1 MIYLESFS
9 LPNALEERSALVA
22 NTENRRTIYGSRYP
36 FGVFSYRE
44 MPRLEFDHITI
55 FCGGNG
61 SGKTSLLNLI
71 GEKLGLQRESPFN
84 RSSFWGD
91 YLALCR
97 CSENWQFTDKV
108 KNQSRIITSDDVFDE
123 LLDLRALNEGIG
135 KKQRELLA
143 QRAEVRTDLQRG
155 YTEAYRLR
163 SLEDLDRLRMA
174 ADAAGKTGSQYVS
187 SRLMQDVPGKSNG
200 ETAFAHFTRHITEDG
215 LFLLDEPEN
224 SLSPALQ
231 RQLVDFLRDS
241 VRFYRCQFIIST
253 HSPFLLAMKGAK
265 IYDLDSDP
273 VEPCRWTQLEHIR
286 AYREFFR
293 EHEDEFE

>member
-1 MIYLESFS
+1 MIYLESFT
-9 LPNALEERSALVA
+9 LPNALTERGALVG
-22 NTENRRTIYGSRYP
+22 NIENRRTIYGSRYP

-44 MPRLEFDHITI
+44 MPRLEFGHITV

-71 GEKLGLQRESPFN
+71 AEKLGLQRESPFN
-84 RSSFWGD
+84 RSSFWDD
-91 YLALCR
+91 YLGLCR
-97 CSENWQFTDKV
+97 AGEGWQLTDSVRKR
-108 KNQSRIITSDDVFDE
+108 SRIITSDDVFDE

-143 QRAEVRTDLQRG
+143 QRTAVRQDLQRG
-155 YTEAYRLR
+155 NADAYRLR
-163 SLEDLDRLRMA
+163 SLEDLDKLRMA

-187 SRLMQDVPGKSNG
+187 SRLMRDVPGKSNG

-231 RQLVDFLRDS
+231 RQLVKFLEDS

-273 VEPCRWTQLEHIR
+273 VCPCRWTQLEHIR
-286 AYREFFR
+286 AYHDFFR
-293 EHEDEFE
+293 EHEAEFE

>member
-1 MIYLESFS
+1 MIYLESFT
-9 LPNALEERSALVA
+9 LPNALAERSALVE

-44 MPRLEFDHITI
+44 MPRLEFGHITI

-84 RSSFWGD
+84 RSSFWDD
-91 YLALCR
+91 YLSLCR
-97 CSENWQFTDKV
+97 SREGWQLTDSVRKR
-108 KNQSRIITSDDVFDE
+108 SRIITSDDVFDE

-143 QRAEVRTDLQRG
+143 QRAQVRADLQSG
-155 YTEAYRLR
+155 NSEPYRLR

-174 ADAAGKTGSQYVS
+174 ADAAGKTGSRYVS

-224 SLSPALQ
+224 SLSPRLQ
-231 RQLVDFLRDS
+231 RELVKFLQDS

-253 HSPFLLAMKGAK
+253 HSPFLLAMPEAI

-273 VEPCRWTQLEHIR
+273 VGPCRWTELEHIR

-293 EHEDEFE
+293 EHEGEFE